1 MPVALRNRNREV
13 VARCVVGQQLVYL
26 MRPHQP
32 APDPLL
38 RAQSP
43 QALPPQ
49 FDPAIIGFEEAR
61 QQVDKRRFASPVG
74 PDQCHPGAGCEVEID
89 RLRHDQRTEL
99 LCKAPNRQ
107 GPTGAHFRCSAR
119 QRSRSRSAAGPR
131 SNNPPSSSRTVA
143 ISRPPTTNS
152 QKNGLIFAL

>member
-1 MPVALRNRNREV
+1 
-13 VARCVVGQQLVYL
+13 

-49 FDPAIIGFEEAR
+49 FDPAIIGFEKAR
-61 QQVDKRRFASPVG
+61 QQVDKGRFAGPVG
-74 PDQCHPGAGCEVEID
+74 SDQRHPGAGREVKID
-89 RLRHDQRTEL
+89 RLRNDQRTEPL
-99 LCKAPNRQ
+99 RKAANRQ
-107 GPTGAHFRCSAR
+107 GPGGAHIRCPAR
-119 QRSRSRSAAGPR
+119 QRSRKRSTAEPR
-131 SNNPPSSSRTVA
+131 SNSPPSSSRTVA
-143 ISRPPTTNS
+143 SSRPPTTNP